1 MVEAEVKAISIF
13 FFLMFLD
20 NNLAMETSN
29 QAVNLFQKKLSKD
42 SSLDRAALLVAVTKE
57 IWNKNKKRLQNEVYN
72 QSEEFAWILPSKL
85 NIDPWRELL
94 KSAQEEELLS
104 LIWSKILEL
113 ADESDYVGAEISVGT
128 HRYRLGKALKKLGSL
143 AKRKT
148 NKSFEIV
155 GSRERE

>member
-57 IWNKNKKRLQNEVYN
+57 IWNKNKKRLQNEV
-72 QSEEFAWILPSKL
+72 
-85 NIDPWRELL
+85 
-94 KSAQEEELLS
+94 
-104 LIWSKILEL
+104 
-113 ADESDYVGAEISVGT
+113 
-128 HRYRLGKALKKLGSL
+128 
-143 AKRKT
+143 
-148 NKSFEIV
+148 
-155 GSRERE
+155 